1 VIVYL
6 LYILLL
12 DDDEDFLKLVQKYF
26 QSKGAHVNAYSEPL
40 LALQDFMKNGTNSN
54 SNNNHNHYYDLIISD
69 IRMPEMNGIEL
80 ASIIRKMNKDIP
92 IILMTAS
99 SSSIRE
105 DIDSSILKFLN
116 IEDVTAK
123 PIKLKELLEKVNT
136 IKQKMVVKQH
146 NN

>member
-1 VIVYL
+1 MIVYL
-6 LYILLL
+6 LNILLV

-40 LALQDFMKNGTNSN
+40 LALQDFMKNGTN

-92 IILMTAS
+92 IILMTAY
-99 SSSIRE
+99 
-105 DIDSSILKFLN
+105 DVMDVDPLILKFLN
-116 IEDVTAK
+116 IEYIITK
-123 PIKLKELLEKVNT
+123 PIKLRAFIEK
-136 IKQKMVVKQH
+136 IKLNKKL
-146 NN
+146 N

>member
-1 VIVYL
+1 MIYL
-6 LYILLL
+6 LKILLVE
-12 DDDEDFLKLVQKYF
+12 DEKDILNLFQKFFERSGFYVSAF
-26 QSKGAHVNAYSEPL
+26 SEPL
-40 LALQDFMKNGTNSN
+40 LAVQEFMKNNDDN
-54 SNNNHNHYYDLIISD
+54 DYDLVISD

-80 ASIIRKMNKDIP
+80 ASIIRKKNKDIP

-116 IEDVTAK
+116 IEDVIAK

>member
-1 VIVYL
+1 
-6 LYILLL
+6 
-12 DDDEDFLKLVQKYF
+12 
-26 QSKGAHVNAYSEPL
+26 
-40 LALQDFMKNGTNSN
+40 
-54 SNNNHNHYYDLIISD
+54 
-69 IRMPEMNGIEL
+69 MPEMNGIEL

-105 DIDSSILKFLN
+105 DIDSYILKFLN
-116 IEDVTAK
+116 IEDVIAK

>member
-6 LYILLL
+6 LNILLV
-12 DDDEDFLKLVQKYF
+12 DDDKGILKLVQKYF
-26 QSKGAHVNAYSEPL
+26 EDKGAHVNAYSEPL

-54 SNNNHNHYYDLIISD
+54 DNHNHYYDLVISE
-69 IRMPEMNGIEL
+69 IRMSEMNGIEL

-92 IILMTAS
+92 IILMAA

-105 DIDSSILKFLN
+105 GIDSSILKFLN
-116 IEDVTAK
+116 IEDIIAK

-136 IKQKMVVKQH
+136 IKQKVVVKQH

>member
-1 VIVYL
+1 MIVYL
-6 LYILLL
+6 LNILLV

-40 LALQDFMKNGTNSN
+40 LALQDFMKNGTN

-92 IILMTAS
+92 IILMT
-99 SSSIRE
+99 SSIRE

-116 IEDVTAK
+116 IEDVIAK

>member
-1 VIVYL
+1 
-6 LYILLL
+6 
-12 DDDEDFLKLVQKYF
+12 
-26 QSKGAHVNAYSEPL
+26 
-40 LALQDFMKNGTNSN
+40 MKNGTN

-116 IEDVTAK
+116 IEDIIAK
-123 PIKLKELLEKVNT
+123 PTKLKELLEKVNT